1 LDGRFNVAAWR
12 WPCVT
17 HAPTTHQLRAVVT
30 RSSLFRVRQEMMRRA
45 HRVPPRVELN
55 SRTVGMWMWM
65 WTAESP
71 LGTRPGGYTW
81 RRGAGL
87 RAGAGRRKA
96 ARRGHARRVAGPG
109 SRACAARCRSTD
121 PYRTHPRHAPL
132 QGSLRMVGGTWDAA
146 CAGTT
151 RRSSRATR
159 IGLAKKS
166 IRDR

>member
-1 LDGRFNVAAWR
+1 LEGRFNVAAWR

-30 RSSLFRVRQEMMRRA
+30 RSSLFRARQEMMRRA

-55 SRTVGMWMWM
+55 SRTVNGGI
-65 WTAESP
+65 TARHASGRIYVE
-71 LGTRPGGYTW
+71 
-81 RRGAGL
+81 
-87 RAGAGRRKA
+87 AGRRKA